1 MSGHVTR
8 YAFANGRVAVDWVD
22 RAKACAGTA
31 VWNYAADARATAA
44 ASCQRAAGPRAHG
57 AQTRLAAAQGDRL
70 VRIVVAPASV
80 DRPDRLDVLDR
91 ATHRRLASWP
101 LIARPARVALYGDIA
116 ILSTATRGALYALRI
131 SDGRIAMIGIA
142 RFADRPLIGPQGVLY
157 QDDLDMA
164 MHRTSPH
171 HATLK
176 LVPLATVRRQ
186 FALAGRQIGTS
197 RITAMAM
204 DGKRVAFAVHDPQG
218 RCDKVL
224 FWSIPWHFVSRLTQR
239 VGPTCLPTHAAG
251 GITNVAIAGERAVW
265 TTQYGS
271 RTRVLAASII
281 DCVEWVIARPVAGVQ
296 SVAGL
301 SGDGGMLAYSL
312 ARPGASS
319 VGLVPRAW
327 RGVDI
332 ARSNGRA
339 AAISTDSG
347 RVAVLYQD
355 GTVTVVTAG
364 GRLAARFSVGD
375 ARAIALRRNR
385 LAVLRRGTLDV
396 YDTASGHRV
405 SSWTIP
411 ATATS
416 VDVQYGIALV
426 TAGRDVLAVNTAT
439 GRTARLLHAPGR
451 VAAQIEAPGAA
462 VQFNVGARGYLRFIP
477 MSVIEAR
484 TS

>member
-1 MSGHVTR
+1 
-8 YAFANGRVAVDWVD
+8 
-22 RAKACAGTA
+22 
-31 VWNYAADARATAA
+31 
-44 ASCQRAAGPRAHG
+44 
-57 AQTRLAAAQGDRL
+57 
-70 VRIVVAPASV
+70 
-80 DRPDRLDVLDR
+80 
-91 ATHRRLASWP
+91 
-101 LIARPARVALYGDIA
+101 
-116 ILSTATRGALYALRI
+116 
-131 SDGRIAMIGIA
+131 
-142 RFADRPLIGPQGVLY
+142 
-157 QDDLDMA
+157 
-164 MHRTSPH
+164 
-171 HATLK
+171 
-176 LVPLATVRRQ
+176 
-186 FALAGRQIGTS
+186 
-197 RITAMAM
+197 
-204 DGKRVAFAVHDPQG
+204 
-218 RCDKVL
+218 
-224 FWSIPWHFVSRLTQR
+224 
-239 VGPTCLPTHAAG
+239 
-251 GITNVAIAGERAVW
+251 
-265 TTQYGS
+265 
-271 RTRVLAASII
+271 VLAASII